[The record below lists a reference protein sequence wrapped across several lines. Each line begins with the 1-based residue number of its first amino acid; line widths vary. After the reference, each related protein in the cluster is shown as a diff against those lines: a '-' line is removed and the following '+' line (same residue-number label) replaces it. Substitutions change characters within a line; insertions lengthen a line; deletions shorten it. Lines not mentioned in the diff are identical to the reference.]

1 MKTNEIYEEM
11 YDDNDKFD
19 FSSYPK
25 SHPNSTR
32 NIIIGYTDD
41 DNKPIVHNTKVPAK
55 FTEEFDYKIPIDMSV
70 CKAKGWAFTFYD
82 KSVHEKNIEQIEVR
96 EYHNKLSNKNYNMMI
111 FKFVKQLVIS
121 NILIFIPLEA
131 LTVTYIHFIVIK

>member
-1 MKTNEIYEEM
+1 M
-11 YDDNDKFD
+11 YDDSDKFG

-41 DNKPIVHNTKVPAK
+41 DNKPIVHNAKVPAK
-55 FTEEFDYKIPIDMSV
+55 IKEDFDFKIPIDMSV

-111 FKFVKQLVIS
+111 L
-121 NILIFIPLEA
+121 NL
-131 LTVTYIHFIVIK
+131 